1 MNKFICSVFAL
12 SCVLSVFL
20 TGNNVFAWS
29 VDDDYVAL
37 RGYCTSGA
45 AGAAYLGYDHPGVYY
60 GTPTSG
66 DITVDVYTT
75 YVSCSNLGASTVSWP
90 DITYNSVEVYNSRIS
105 TTNNIYAGGS
115 MPSHTGISLTGPN
128 KSGYKQTKLTLKKP
142 SGGWKGG
149 YHYITFVYDYHG
161 DGNGALRRGSGLHIN
176 DFTNTPS
183 AGTATPN
190 PVGAGDSVTFSY
202 KLSKTGTYAA
212 NTEIRY
218 YWNGESGYNASNPRL
233 TWIGVG
239 DSATVSIPITMAS
252 TRVSSKNNDVC
263 QGLYYSPK
271 SATDSGWGYIETAC
285 TTVDRYTNDLTS
297 STATPTKVAAGDT
310 VTFKHTLKKNTPSG
324 AGGYAR
330 SPDVKYYTSGKD
342 TGGNGSSASPLGTA
356 SVALGASKTV
366 TRTYKTTT
374 SDGGKQVCNKLV
386 YSPVSS
392 SSTGWGTNPSATQAC
407 ADVYLPWEILPTT
420 AVSGTTTKAGGVKV
434 PTGSSVTF
442 THTVKNNGQKVVDDS
457 DNPVKVKVTVYQY
470 VRGGTE
476 TGIPTESAKR
486 QILYEAKD
494 LTSADAT
501 WTLLNNKSFT
511 LNKADL
517 QPGKTYCQ
525 FVRSDKSKRGS
536 SNTVDSTPA
545 CVYIPCP

>member
-1 MNKFICSVFAL
+1 MIRKLIVGMVAIGL
-12 SCVLSVFL
+12 GV
-20 TGNNVFAWS
+20 
-29 VDDDYVAL
+29 VAL
-37 RGYCTSGA
+37 GADVRAYKAGY
-45 AGAAYLGYDHPGVYY
+45 YYDLMK
-60 GTPTSG
+60 
-66 DITVDVYTT
+66 TT
-75 YVSCSNLGASTVSWP
+75 YCPESTWKNGIGAWIVLTDTNNNDSLYVNIDKIPYAGNAQLLFHHVGFNCFSGSLGTGGEYPRSPVLKNSSGTTIASTSSMSPGATPILLVAARTGFDQTATVSLQP
-90 DITYNSVEVYNSRIS
+90 NSGWTPGYYTFSVNRWDGVASSISVYVNHFTNSAS
-105 TTNNIYAGGS
+105 
-115 MPSHTGISLTGPN
+115 
-128 KSGYKQTKLTLKKP
+128 
-142 SGGWKGG
+142 
-149 YHYITFVYDYHG
+149 
-161 DGNGALRRGSGLHIN
+161 NGA
-176 DFTNTPS
+176 
-183 AGTATPN
+183 ATPN
-190 PVGAGDSVTFSY
+190 PVGAGNSATFSY

-324 AGGYAR
+324 AGGYAK